1 MTHAIC
7 AFARRDRSR
16 DEGPSSVVTGL
27 RLALLLLFVVV
38 TSVAAAPPEGRYAF
52 GLRLQDGSLAWQLPP
67 FGSYLVDVEADGRG
81 GWFVAGDF
89 TSIGGVDCPA
99 LAHVL
104 DSGEVDAHWCAHIT
118 SEPFEGKVYAEVRL
132 LARAGETLYI
142 VGSFDS
148 VGGEVRRGYAAIDT
162 KTAAVKPWQPRGG
175 AYADEAL
182 AAGGGRVFLGAAGE
196 PPSARATLFAVDA
209 NTGRQLWKLRLDNRG
224 CRYDHCWGHVGAIL
238 VRGASVYVAGSFRH
252 VLGLKHVGLVAL
264 DARTA
269 RPLAWRANV
278 NESAVSPLSP
288 EDTPPWQLAAVGRTV
303 YVGGNEGLLELATVN
318 GVRRYGIAALD
329 ARTGEVRRWKYR
341 GYVEAFA
348 VSASAV
354 VLADGGSIV
363 RVDRVSGR
371 QIRWRSRMR
380 GDLDLLGDLDLVDIS
395 DGNVL
400 ASSYVSTPHARS
412 RR

>member
-1 MTHAIC
+1 LRT
-7 AFARRDRSR
+7 
-16 DEGPSSVVTGL
+16 L

-52 GLRLQDGSLAWQLPP
+52 ALRLRDGSVAWQLPP
-67 FGSYLVDVEADGRG
+67 FGSPVFDVEADGRG
-81 GWFVAGDF
+81 GWFVAGWF

-104 DSGEVDAHWCAHIT
+104 ASGEVDAHWCAHIT
-118 SEPFEGKVYAEVRL
+118 SMPFEGHEIDAAVNL
-132 LARAGETLYI
+132 LARTGDTLYI
-142 VGSFDS
+142 AGGFDS
-148 VGGEVRRGYAAIDT
+148 VGGEPRRGYAAIDS

-175 AYADEAL
+175 AYADDAL
-182 AAGGGRVFLGAAGE
+182 AAGGGLVFLGAAGE
-196 PPSARATLFAVDA
+196 PPSAKATLFAVDA
-209 NTGRQLWKLRLDNRG
+209 ETGRRLWKVRLDNRG
-224 CRYDHCWGHVGAIL
+224 CHYGHCWGHVGAIL

-278 NESAVSPLSP
+278 SEYAVSPLSP

-303 YVGGNEGLLELATVN
+303 YVGVNENFLDLGTVN

-329 ARTGEVRRWKYR
+329 ARTGEVRTWKYR
-341 GYVEAFA
+341 GGVEAFA
-348 VSASAV
+348 VSSSAV
-354 VLADGGSIV
+354 VLADGDSIV

-371 QIRWRSRMR
+371 KINWRYSARVP
-380 GDLDLLGDLDLVDIS
+380 GDLDFVGIS
-395 DGNVL
+395 GGNVL
-400 ASSYVSTPHARS
+400 ASYYMLAPAR
-412 RR
+412 RAR